1 MWIKMGFS
9 LFFSDAR
16 AANFSPRAQLAAEC
30 FSTQRR
36 RPNLFHLFELAGSLS
51 RWRLVYGGSISI
63 NHPLWANYSNC
74 YVARERAGERG
85 NFFFT
90 QRT

>member
-51 RWRLVYGGSISI
+51 RAGGS
-63 NHPLWANYSNC
+63 
-74 YVARERAGERG
+74 
-85 NFFFT
+85 FT
-90 QRT
+90 AALYQLIIHFGPIIVIVM